1 MLSHSVMSDS
11 CDPTDYSLPGSS
23 VHRILQARILKWV
36 AMPSSRGPSWPR
48 GWTHVSCIAGGFFT
62 TESPGSPRSNRN
74 SNLLLV
80 GIHSVIATLEDD
92 LMVSY
97 RIDLLLPYNPVS
109 RLDRYLP
116 KRVESLCPKKK
127 KKKKNTPKTCTQMF
141 IAALLI
147 MAKTWKQSRCFS
159 VGEWINKLWYIH
171 SAWKIGAGGYQTEKW
186 HRGNLNA
193 YY

>member
-36 AMPSSRGPSWPR
+36 AMLSSRGPSWPR
-48 GWTHVSCIAGGFFT
+48 GWTHVSCIVGGFFT
-62 TESPGSPRSNRN
+62 TESPGSPQSNRN

-80 GIHSVIATLEDD
+80 GMHSVIATLEDG

-127 KKKKNTPKTCTQMF
+127 KHPKNLHTNVYSSF
-141 IAALLI
+141 INNGQNLEAI
-147 MAKTWKQSRCFS
+147 KVFFSR
-159 VGEWINKLWYIH
+159 WMDK
-171 SAWKIGAGGYQTEKW
+171 
-186 HRGNLNA
+186 
-193 YY
+193 